1 MDELL
6 NSPVRKLA
14 EAITSGEITSVKL
27 VSAFLD
33 RINQVNSKL
42 NAVVHITAELALKHA
57 RNADTQLKNG
67 SIKGPLHGVPIT
79 IKDSLDTTDA
89 ITTWGTKG
97 RAHVRPGADAT
108 CVARLRDA
116 GAILMGKTNTPEFTL
131 SFETDN
137 LVYGRTNNPYDLART
152 PGGSSGGAA
161 AIIAAG
167 GSPLDIGTDT
177 AGSIRLPAHFCGIAG
192 IKPTSGRVPCTGNA
206 LPTSGLLAP
215 LSQPGPMGRFVD
227 DLIYTLPIIAGPDRI
242 DQSTVAATLG
252 DPDDIDVSRLRF
264 GFHADNGIVTP
275 TAEVTAT
282 VNEVVQLLTDR
293 GLKVDFAK
301 PTGIE
306 MSGLILSRLF
316 AADGGLAVEALLD
329 DARTSEPSAYIA
341 NFLALADSPQI
352 DNREFAQLIVMWHN
366 YRSSMLSYFEDYEV
380 LICPVNASTAVLHG
394 TTGDTSGY
402 TYTSA
407 YNLAGWP
414 GVVIRAGTTAAKLPI
429 GIQILAE
436 PWREDIALAAARW
449 LEQQLGA
456 FPGPQF

>member
-6 NSPVRKLA
+6 NGPVRQLA
-14 EAITSGEITSVKL
+14 EAIASQQITSVQ
-27 VSAFLD
+27 VVTAFLD
-33 RINQVNSKL
+33 RINRLNPKL
-42 NAVVHITAELALKHA
+42 NAVVHLTAESALKHA
-57 RNADTQLKNG
+57 RNADVDIKNG
-67 SIKGPLHGVPIT
+67 NNKGPLHGVPIT

-97 RAHVRPGADAT
+97 RADVRPGADAT
-108 CVARLRDA
+108 CVARLRQA

-177 AGSIRLPAHFCGIAG
+177 AGSIRLPAHFCGITG

-215 LSQPGPMGRFVD
+215 LTQPGPMARYVD
-227 DLIYTLPIIAGPDRI
+227 DLIYTLPIIAGPDLV
-242 DQSTVAATLG
+242 DQGTVAASLG
-252 DPDDIDVSRLRF
+252 DPDDVDVSQLRF
-264 GFHADNGIVTP
+264 GFHTDNGIM
-275 TAEVTAT
+275 TAT
-282 VNEVVQLLTDR
+282 PEIVETVDSTVQILKDR
-293 GLKVDFAK
+293 GFKVDSAR

-316 AADGGLAVEALLD
+316 AADGGSAVEALLD
-329 DARTSEPSAYIA
+329 DCRTSEPSPYITD
-341 NFLALADSPQI
+341 FLKIAEGPQM
-352 DNREFAQLIVMWHN
+352 DNREFAQLIVMWDN
-366 YRSSMLSYFEDYEV
+366 YRSSMLSYFEEYDV
-380 LICPVNASTAVLHG
+380 LICPVNANTAIPHGSTD
-394 TTGDTSGY
+394 DTSGY

-414 GVVIRAGTTAAKLPI
+414 GVVIRAGTTDTNLPI
-429 GIQILAE
+429 GIQILSE
-436 PWREDIALAAARW
+436 PWREDISLAVARW
-449 LEQQLGA
+449 LEDQLGD
-456 FPGPQF
+456 FPQPAL

>member
-6 NSPVRKLA
+6 SGPVRKLA
-14 EAITSGEITSVKL
+14 AAVTSGEITSLQL
-27 VSAFLD
+27 VSAYLD
-33 RINQVNSKL
+33 RINEVNPKL
-42 NAVVHITAELALKHA
+42 NAVVHLTAEAALKHA
-57 RNADTQLKNG
+57 RSADTELKNG
-67 SIKGPLHGVPIT
+67 RIKGPLHGVPIT

-89 ITTWGTKG
+89 VTTWGTKG
-97 RAHVRPGADAT
+97 RAEVRPGADAT

-152 PGGSSGGAA
+152 AGGSSGGAA

-192 IKPTSGRVPCTGNA
+192 IKPTAGRVPCTGNA

-227 DLIYTLPIIAGPDRI
+227 DLIYVLPIIAGPDRI
-242 DQSTVAATLG
+242 DQGVPAAELKN
-252 DPDDIDVSRLRF
+252 PDDIDVSRLRF
-264 GFHADNGIVTP
+264 GFHTNNGIMKPTDEIAAAVTG
-275 TAEVTAT
+275 A
-282 VNEVVQLLTDR
+282 VQLLSDS
-293 GLKVDFAK
+293 GFKVDSAR

-316 AADGGLAVEALLD
+316 AADGGLGVEALLD
-329 DARTSEPSAYIA
+329 DARTGEPSHYIA
-341 NFLALADSPQI
+341 NLLELADGPQM
-352 DNREFAQLIVMWHN
+352 DNREFAQLIVMWDN
-366 YRSSMLSYFEDYEV
+366 YRSSMLSYFTDYDV
-380 LICPVNASTAVLHG
+380 LICPVNASAAVFHG
-394 TTGDTSGY
+394 TTDDTSGY

-414 GVVIRAGTTAAKLPI
+414 GVVIRAGTTADHLPI

-436 PWREDIALAAARW
+436 PWREDIALAVARW
-449 LEQQLGA
+449 LEEQLGA
-456 FPGPQF
+456 FPGPEL